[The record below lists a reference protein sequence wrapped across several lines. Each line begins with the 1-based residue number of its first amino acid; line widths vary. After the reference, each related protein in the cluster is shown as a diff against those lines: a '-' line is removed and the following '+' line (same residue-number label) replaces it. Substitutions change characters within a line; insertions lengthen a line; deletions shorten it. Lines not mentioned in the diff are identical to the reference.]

1 MRAQSRGE
9 SSSIS
14 ELEWMKFV
22 ERRDKHQIQTLIV
35 ILKSTTA
42 LSKLTGDISMK
53 SVIENNFFWLRPYQ
67 LEGIVI
73 KICPLEKFELNWDNI
88 SSMALAALGRQSEL
102 WPHFATSTQIR
113 TRRVAHF
120 PPMGLLFV
128 SSLPT
133 QFLLAFF
140 FGAAFGI
147 FLLALSW
154 CYCIVPSNL
163 IKI

>member
-53 SVIENNFFWLRPYQ
+53 SVIEKILFWLRPYQ
-67 LEGIVI
+67 PKGVVI
-73 KICPLEKFELNWDNI
+73 KICPLKKFELNWDNM
-88 SSMALAALGRQSEL
+88 SPMALAAPGRQSEL

-113 TRRVAHF
+113 TRRVAQF
-120 PPMGLLFV
+120 PPLGQIFV
-128 SSLPT
+128 SSLFFKFFWRF
-133 QFLLAFF
+133 FLCRFRNFSSCSELMLLHSAFK
-140 FGAAFGI
+140 
-147 FLLALSW
+147 L
-154 CYCIVPSNL
+154 N
-163 IKI
+163 